1 MIKNKTTAILLLS
14 SFMIFSSCARTSS
27 KPFSFSTQKI
37 ESSQSTAVAI
47 KCLLTI
53 EMDSGII
60 ITDLN
65 DKPIEGSYDKGST
78 ISIKASGPKG
88 KEIDALLN
96 GKPLVESNQIYS
108 FVIEGDTI
116 LKFTLKDCTHKNL
129 KTIDKVEPSEYKA
142 GSISYYYCPNC
153 EESFFDKDC
162 KNKIESQSS
171 SILEGDP
178 RYIAPI
184 QGEFSLLNSN
194 VASYLNASTEA
205 EQIKALKSVSPYNDQ
220 VSKTL
225 QWEGTSSSQYY
236 VDLSTDN
243 TFSSYKRFDVKTNKL
258 TLPGT
263 LIPGTTYYW
272 RVLDNNK
279 NIINDDYSFR
289 VLDTLPVRTLR
300 VDGMFNMRDIGGWSA
315 QGGVKIPYGKVYRGG
330 NFSNITDEGKKTF
343 IEELGIK
350 TEIDLRTNGT
360 NILNDDRV
368 TYFSAGMWQYTMII
382 PGYSSPVA
390 EDDGKMIRG
399 FDSNSLV
406 SLKAIFTK
414 LANPSSYPIYF
425 HCNAGAD
432 RTGTLAFL
440 LNGLLGVSYNDLIKD
455 FELTTFSSQ
464 GARYRSKVDGDHF
477 DDSGIFENTTGN
489 LISFGKMYDLIV
501 TNYPTYNNTLVA
513 SIERYLKEV
522 VGLDDE
528 TIKNVRLNMLGDNVT
543 FDTVDWEGK
552 DEPISGDTFTFENRR
567 LTSDSVVS
575 YENVTFSNKDCY
587 KITMSGQGKI
597 YFDLS
602 SLKNYS
608 KIKFDVY
615 IAEENA
621 KTLEGLGYFAFR
633 VKPNDLT
640 GNGYL
645 DYHDSGTRKVKL
657 GEWNSFEEDIS
668 SYISSFTEF
677 SIVIPAGQ
685 VMYLANITGSNE

>member
-1 MIKNKTTAILLLS
+1 MTNKKTTAILLLS
-14 SFMIFSSCARTSS
+14 SFMILSSCGVADGSS
-27 KPFSFSTQKI
+27 
-37 ESSQSTAVAI
+37 SSISSEDIGTGQSSVVTI
-47 KCLLTI
+47 KCILTI
-53 EMDSGII
+53 EIDSGII

-65 DKPIEGSYDKGST
+65 GKPIEASYDKGST
-78 ISIKASGPKG
+78 VSIKASGPKG
-88 KEIDALLN
+88 KEINALLN
-96 GKPLVESNQIYS
+96 GEPLVETEEVYS
-108 FVIEGDTI
+108 FVIEGDTV
-116 LKFTLKDCTHKNL
+116 LKLTLNDCTHKNP
-129 KTIDKVEPSEYKA
+129 KTIEKVEPTEYKA
-142 GSISYYYCPNC
+142 GSLAYYYCPNC
-153 EESFFDKDC
+153 EERFLDAEC
-162 KNKIESQSS
+162 KNKIEGEST
-171 SILEGDP
+171 SIVKGDP

-184 QGEFSLLNSN
+184 QGEFCLLNSN
-194 VASYLNASTEA
+194 VSVYLNASTEA
-205 EQIKALKSVSPYNDQ
+205 EQIKALQSVTPYNDQ
-220 VSKTL
+220 VIKTL
-225 QWEGTSSSQYY
+225 QWEGTNNTQYY
-236 VDLSTDN
+236 VDVSTDKA
-243 TFSSYKRFDVKTNKL
+243 FSSYKRFDVKTNKL

-272 RVLDNNK
+272 RVLDNN
-279 NIINDDYSFR
+279 NNVINDDYSFR
-289 VLDTLPVRTLR
+289 VLDTLSVRTMR
-300 VDGMFNMRDIGGWSA
+300 VDGMFNMRDIGGWTA
-315 QGGVKIPYGKVYRGG
+315 QGGIKIPYDKVYRGG
-330 NFSNITDEGKKTF
+330 NFSSITDEGKKTF

-360 NILNDDRV
+360 NALNDDRV
-368 TYFSAGMWQYTMII
+368 EYFSGGMWQYTMII

-390 EDDGKMIRG
+390 EDDGKTIRG
-399 FDSNSLV
+399 FDSNSLT

-414 LANPSSYPIYF
+414 LANPSSYPVYF

-440 LNGLLGVSYNDLIKD
+440 LNGLLGVSYADLIKD

-464 GARYRSKVDGDHF
+464 GARYRSKVNGDCF

-489 LISFGKMYDLIV
+489 LISFGKMHDLIV
-501 TNYPTYNNTLVA
+501 TNYPTYNNTLAA

-522 VGLDDE
+522 VSLDDE
-528 TIKNVRLNMLGDNVT
+528 IIKNVRLNMLGDNVT
-543 FDTVDWEGK
+543 FDTIDWDGK
-552 DEPISGDTFTFENRR
+552 DEPVTGDAFTFENRR

-602 SLKNYS
+602 SLKNYK

-615 IAEENA
+615 IDEENA
-621 KTLEGLGYFAFR
+621 KVLAGLGYFAFR

-640 GNGYL
+640 GNGYI
-645 DYHDSGTRKVKL
+645 DYHNSGTRNVDL

-668 SYISSFTEF
+668 GYTSSFTEF